1 MKYTQND
8 KILQITENTLII
20 GIDVAS
26 KVHFAR
32 AFDFRGIEYGTF
44 IRFTNDAVGF
54 GQLLIWIEELKASHS
69 KSHVMVGMEPTGHYW
84 FNLAHYLGDYSI
96 KTVLVNPF
104 HVKRSKEL
112 DDNNPTKNERKD
124 PKTIAMLV
132 KDGRYMI
139 PYIPEGVY
147 SDLRIAM
154 ENRSRIVD
162 RLVGVAN
169 RAKRWLSIYF
179 PEFTTVFGD
188 WEGKTAQ
195 ICLREFA
202 TPNHVLEK
210 GVDGIVERWRQSKI
224 RAVGQ
229 KRAVALYQAAEDSV
243 GIREGLSAAIV
254 ELEALLEEYDMFIKQ
269 KERLET
275 LVKELLL
282 QIPGSQQLLLIKGV
296 GVITVAGF
304 LAEVGDIKRFS
315 HPKQLLKYA
324 GLNLKENSSGN
335 HKGQTTITKRGRKG
349 LRALLFRAILPIV
362 AKNTEFRELHTYY
375 TTRTNNPLK
384 KMQSLVALMS
394 KLIRVFFGLLTKNVA
409 YDPQKMMSD
418 IQRLPIEQKAA

>member
-26 KVHFAR
+26 KAHFAR
-32 AFDFRGIEYGTF
+32 AFDFRGTEYGTF
-44 IRFTNDAVGF
+44 IRFTNDAAGF
-54 GQLLIWIEELKASHS
+54 GQLLKWIGDLKASHS

-84 FNLAHYLGDYSI
+84 FNLAQYVRDYDI

-112 DDNNPTKNERKD
+112 DDNNPTKNDRKD

-154 ENRSRIVD
+154 ENRSRIVN
-162 RLVGVAN
+162 RLVEVAN
-169 RAKRWLSIYF
+169 RVRRWLNIYF
-179 PEFTTVFGD
+179 PEFSTVFKD

-202 TPNHVLEK
+202 IPNQVLDK
-210 GVDGIVERWRQSKI
+210 GVDGITERWRQSKI
-224 RAVGQ
+224 RGVGR
-229 KRAVALYQAAEDSV
+229 KRATELYKAAEASV
-243 GIREGLSAAIV
+243 GIREGLNAATV
-254 ELEALLEEYDMFIKQ
+254 ELEALLEEHSMLIQ
-269 KERLET
+269 QQERLEV
-275 LVKELLL
+275 LVEDLLL
-282 QIPGSQQLLLIKGV
+282 QIPGSQRLLLIKVV

-304 LAEVGDIKRFS
+304 LAEVGDITRFS

-349 LRALLFRAILPIV
+349 LRALLFRAIMPIV
-362 AKNTEFRELHTYY
+362 AKNSEFKELHSYY
-375 TTRTNNPLK
+375 TKRTNNPLG
-384 KMQSLVALMS
+384 KMQSLVALMC
-394 KLIRVFFGLLTKNVA
+394 KLIRVFYGLLTKNVA
-409 YDPQKMMSD
+409 YDSQKMMSD
-418 IQRLPIEQKAA
+418 IQRLHVAQNVA

>member
-1 MKYTQND
+1 
-8 KILQITENTLII
+8 
-20 GIDVAS
+20 
-26 KVHFAR
+26 
-32 AFDFRGIEYGTF
+32 
-44 IRFTNDAVGF
+44 
-54 GQLLIWIEELKASHS
+54 
-69 KSHVMVGMEPTGHYW
+69 MVGMEPTGHYW
-84 FNLAHYLGDYSI
+84 FNLAQYVGDFNI

-112 DDNNPTKNERKD
+112 DDNNPTKNDRKD

-154 ENRSRIVD
+154 ESRSRIID
-162 RLVGVAN
+162 RLIEVAN

-195 ICLREFA
+195 ICLREFP
-202 TPNHVLEK
+202 TPNHVLDK
-210 GVDGIVERWRQSKI
+210 GVDGITERWRQSKI

-229 KRAVALYQAAEDSV
+229 KRAVALYRAAEESV
-243 GIREGLSAAIV
+243 GMREGLNAATV
-254 ELEALLEEYDMFIKQ
+254 ELAALLEEYDVFTQQ
-269 KERLET
+269 KERLEA
-275 LVKELLL
+275 LVEELLV

-304 LAEVGDIKRFS
+304 LAEVGDITRFS

-324 GLNLKENSSGN
+324 GLNLKENSSGD
-335 HKGQTTITKRGRKG
+335 HKGQTTITKRGRRG
-349 LRALLFRAILPIV
+349 LRALLFRAMLPIL
-362 AKNTEFRELHTYY
+362 AKNAEFKALHVYY
-375 TTRTNNPLK
+375 TTRANNPLG
-384 KMQSLVALMS
+384 KMQSLVALMC

-409 YDPQKMMSD
+409 YDADKMMSD
-418 IQRLPIEQKAA
+418 IKRFPVVQKAA